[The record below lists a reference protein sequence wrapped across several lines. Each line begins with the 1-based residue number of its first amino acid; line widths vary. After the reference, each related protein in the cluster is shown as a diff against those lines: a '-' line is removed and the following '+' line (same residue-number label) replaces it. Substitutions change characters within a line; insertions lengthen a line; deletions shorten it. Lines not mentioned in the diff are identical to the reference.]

1 MAPDP
6 EIRPRPGQ
14 AGRNSM
20 SLVAD
25 LMAGALDPA
34 YAAAAEAR
42 AQRGRH
48 ARGLATGSRAG
59 LLTLG
64 LLAVGLLL
72 AVAAVQTRN
81 RAPAAA
87 QTKAALIAEVRA
99 RTAATDQLA
108 RQIDTLSAAVDRART
123 SGLSVTSEGA
133 AAARRLDSL
142 GLLTGAVAVH
152 GTGVHVHVAEPA
164 HASPSPTASG
174 AGGDTSDD
182 GRVLD
187 QDLQTIVNGLWA
199 SGAEAVSIDGQ
210 RLTALTAIR
219 SAGEA
224 VLVNY
229 RPLSPP
235 YDILAVGPR
244 DLAQTF
250 ADSVGG
256 RYLKA
261 LETYGITSEV
271 TPEKDVVVPAAT
283 DLGLDQVEVRTS
295 PSPSATTRASSTSR
309 SSTTASP
316 TTKGTP

>member
-1 MAPDP
+1 MAP
-6 EIRPRPGQ
+6 ETSTRPRPGQ

-25 LMAGALDPA
+25 LMEGALDPA

-42 AQRGRH
+42 ARRGRH

-87 QTKAALIAEVRA
+87 QTKAALIEEVRS
-99 RTAATDQLA
+99 RTAATDRLA
-108 RQIDTLSAAVDRART
+108 RDLDTLSAQVDRARS
-123 SGLSVTSEGA
+123 SGLSVTSDGA
-133 AAARRLDSL
+133 AAAQRLASL
-142 GLLTGAVAVH
+142 SLVTGATAVH
-152 GTGVHVHVAEPA
+152 GPGVHVHIAEPD
-164 HASPSPTASG
+164 HATPSPAASG
-174 AGGDTSDD
+174 DGAASTDD

-199 SGAEAVSIDGQ
+199 AGAEAISIDGQ

-244 DLAQTF
+244 DLAQSF

-261 LETYGITSEV
+261 LETYGITSDV
-271 TPEKDVVVPAAT
+271 SPEKDVTVPAAS
-283 DLGLDQVEVRTS
+283 DLGLDQVRLSTPSPSASSTSSGPSRPAS
-295 PSPSATTRASSTSR
+295 PSPS
-309 SSTTASP
+309 
-316 TTKGTP
+316 TKGTT